1 MIETS
6 EKLLMVTKCL
16 HSSINISK
24 NNQDRI
30 MKQTL
35 ADRRRFRIFVR
46 FFINFYD
53 DFKHS
58 FRVIETREKLQSV
71 YIQVLIIK
79 KVIKIEL

>member
-1 MIETS
+1 
-6 EKLLMVTKCL
+6 
-16 HSSINISK
+16 
-24 NNQDRI
+24 

-35 ADRRRFRIFVR
+35 ADRRKFRLSAN
-46 FFINFYD
+46 FFMNFHD
-53 DFKHS
+53 DFKRS